1 MIPVKD
7 EITTRETPVVNYVL
21 IAINVIVYL
30 FMALAGPETQEA
42 IVAKYA
48 MIPAH
53 FTDGVTLA
61 GYDDHFHQHVH
72 ARRASASRREHALPV
87 DLRR

>member
-1 MIPVKD
+1 MEVKRLSEVNKESYMIPVKD
-7 EITTRETPVVNYVL
+7 DIPTRETPVVNYLL

-42 IVAKYA
+42 IVTKYA

-53 FTDGVTLA
+53 LA
-61 GYDDHFHQHVH
+61 KTTKPT
-72 ARRASASRREHALPV
+72 SAMSHLYAIMV
-87 DLRR
+87 S